1 MVRVAN
7 EYLDA
12 RCRVDQNNPK
22 KQASAERY
30 EKYKHARTLGEV
42 LKLGGS
48 RGDIG
53 NDMIRGYIVCED
65 KEINMAILMTANESE
80 RRHLPANIRDRF
92 PPSSG
97 SDPRTKK
104 SPGQNRTPAKYAPMP
119 ERKLAPPPK
128 KLAPAP
134 PPRKLA
140 PAPDARW
147 ANATDDSLKRRRN
160 DDSSGPVLD
169 KATLR
174 KRAIACNK
182 KRAKIFGRTVG
193 KGRLLPVYDDQA

>member
-53 NDMIRGYIVCED
+53 NDMIRG
-65 KEINMAILMTANESE
+65 
-80 RRHLPANIRDRF
+80 
-92 PPSSG
+92 
-97 SDPRTKK
+97 
-104 SPGQNRTPAKYAPMP
+104 
-119 ERKLAPPPK
+119 
-128 KLAPAP
+128 
-134 PPRKLA
+134 
-140 PAPDARW
+140 
-147 ANATDDSLKRRRN
+147 
-160 DDSSGPVLD
+160 
-169 KATLR
+169 
-174 KRAIACNK
+174 
-182 KRAKIFGRTVG
+182 
-193 KGRLLPVYDDQA
+193 